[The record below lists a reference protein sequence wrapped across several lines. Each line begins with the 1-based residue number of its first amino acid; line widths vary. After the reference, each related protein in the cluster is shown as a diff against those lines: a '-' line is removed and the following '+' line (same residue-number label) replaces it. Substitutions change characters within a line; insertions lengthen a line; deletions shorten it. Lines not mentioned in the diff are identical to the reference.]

1 MDNPITPSKRP
12 SHHPLLLSA
21 AAAIIVFCLVGI
33 AAVLGWI
40 KTPLGERDQTLTP
53 SVTAPYGSAGQYG
66 TSGTVGS
73 TAAGMAEAP
82 APEAN
87 ARAAYAPPAAPVTH
101 KKAAAPKYA
110 QNAAEPRWC
119 SNCGNVES
127 VREVTTRARGSGV
140 GAAGGAVLGGLLGHQ
155 VGGGH
160 GQDLA
165 TVAGAVGGAVI
176 GNQVEGNMK
185 AVKSYE
191 IRVRMD
197 DGSVR
202 VFHQRS
208 APRWRYGAR
217 VRIVNGALHDA

>member
-1 MDNPITPSKRP
+1 MDHPITPSKRP

-33 AAVLGWI
+33 AAILGWV
-40 KTPLGERDQTLTP
+40 KTPLGERESLTP
-53 SVTAPYGSAGQYG
+53 PVTAPYSGVGQYG
-66 TSGTVGS
+66 SSGTVGS

-82 APEAN
+82 APA
-87 ARAAYAPPAAPVTH
+87 ADTRAAYAPPATPVTH
-101 KKAAAPKYA
+101 NKAAPPKTA

-127 VREVTTRARGSGV
+127 VREITTRARGSGV

-185 AVKSYE
+185 AVKSYQ

-202 VFHQRS
+202 VFNQRS